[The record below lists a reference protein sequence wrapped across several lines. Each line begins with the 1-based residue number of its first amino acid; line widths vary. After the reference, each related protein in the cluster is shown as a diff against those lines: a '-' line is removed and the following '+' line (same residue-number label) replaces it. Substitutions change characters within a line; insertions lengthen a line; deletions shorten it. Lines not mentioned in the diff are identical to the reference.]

1 MRYGPIDDICLQLIV
16 YMEQAAAI
24 YSSFIAYV
32 FNIFIKMFT

>member
-1 MRYGPIDDICLQLIV
+1 MPYGPTDDICKRFIV
-16 YMEQAAAI
+16 YMEQSVVI

>member
-1 MRYGPIDDICLQLIV
+1 MRYGPIDDICKRFIV
-16 YMEQAAAI
+16 YMGQPVVI